1 MKLPTA
7 TLSFSDSNDTAHWKN
22 NSLNVNFHD
31 ANESDCLFEINS
43 FYYLIDY
50 TAYVRH
56 ETEII
61 ERLQGKDQTTH
72 PPILITKATESLYQH
87 PCLHN
92 ANDMTSEEASA
103 LFREWLA
110 HARASHHYDHD
121 AS

>member
-7 TLSFSDSNDTAHWKN
+7 TLSFSDSNDTVHWTDS
-22 NSLNVNFHD
+22 SLNVYFHD
-31 ANESDCLFEINS
+31 ANESESLFEINS

-72 PPILITKATESLYQH
+72 PPIVVSEASDPLYQH
-87 PCLHN
+87 PCIHN
-92 ANDMTSEEASA
+92 ANGMTSDEASA
-103 LFREWLA
+103 LFLEWLS
-110 HARASHHYDHD
+110 HARISHHYDHD
-121 AS
+121 CD

>member
-7 TLSFSDSNDTAHWKN
+7 TLSFSNPKDALHWICSSLDVYFLDAHDSD
-22 NSLNVNFHD
+22 S
-31 ANESDCLFEINS
+31 LFEASS

-50 TAYVRH
+50 ASYLRH

-72 PPILITKATESLYQH
+72 PPIVVSEATSALYQH

-92 ANDMTSEEASA
+92 ANDMTSEQASA
-103 LFREWLA
+103 LFREWLS
-110 HARASHHYDHD
+110 HARSSHHYDHD
-121 AS
+121 AD

>member
-7 TLSFSDSNDTAHWKN
+7 TLAFSNQKDTTYWKN
-22 NSLNVNFHD
+22 SSLNVYFHI
-31 ANESDCLFEINS
+31 ANDSDSLFEINS

-61 ERLQGKDQTTH
+61 ERLQGKDQTNH
-72 PPILITKATESLYQH
+72 PPIVVSEASEPLYQH

-92 ANDMTSEEASA
+92 ANDMTSEQASA
-103 LFREWLA
+103 LFNKWLT
-110 HARASHHYDHD
+110 HARVSHHYDHNAD
-121 AS
+121 